1 MAGLTL
7 AVTLGQ
13 PQSPAQAQTVAQTL
27 AQTPAQTPTP
37 LREAPR
43 TDETV
48 PVQRGSRLT
57 INNFAGEVVIHTW
70 DKDQVHVV
78 ARHQARMRVS
88 IKSSGTNVSVNSSGT
103 MGPQG
108 SVDYDITAPAWM
120 PIRAEGTYNF
130 ITMDGVQGEVFANT
144 VRGDVVI
151 KGGSG
156 AITAKSVEGEV
167 DVDGA
172 RGKVNVSS
180 VNEKIRITNTG
191 GEISAD
197 SVNGSITMTGID
209 ATRVDVSTVNGTIT
223 YEGRIADNGHYSFSS
238 HNGDLLLGL
247 PENINATF
255 TIRTYQGSFSTDL
268 PLQGVGRNELQR
280 GRRVTT
286 TLGNGSADVSL
297 ETFGGSIRLRR
308 GSAPRHRGHSPEGSI
323 RQPGATPAVAA
334 TAR

>member
-1 MAGLTL
+1 MLIAGLAL
-7 AVTLGQ
+7 A
-13 PQSPAQAQTVAQTL
+13 ATL
-27 AQTPAQTPTP
+27 AQAQTPTP
-37 LREAPR
+37 LREAPK

-70 DKDQVHVV
+70 DKDQVHVL
-78 ARHQARMRVS
+78 ARHQARMRVW
-88 IKSSGTNVSVNSSGT
+88 IKSSGTNVSISSSGT
-103 MGPQG
+103 TGPQG

-120 PIRAEGTYNF
+120 PIRAEGSYSF
-130 ITMDGVQGEVFANT
+130 ITVDGVQGEVFANT

-156 AITAKSVEGEV
+156 TITAKSVEGEV

-191 GEISAD
+191 GEITAE
-197 SVNGSITMTGID
+197 SVNGGITMTGIEATSVD
-209 ATRVDVSTVNGTIT
+209 ASTVNGTIT
-223 YEGRIADNGHYSFSS
+223 YEGRIVDNGHYSFGT

-308 GSAPRHRGHSPEGSI
+308 GTAPRRRERSPAESI
-323 RQPGATPAVAA
+323 HPHGESPAVAA